1 MNTPL
6 ISAFLP
12 VASPPPSAGAGAG
25 SVPDGNSFAS
35 ILSGQQSQFG
45 ATQGSSSASNGQ
57 NVSQQNNAATQT
69 GSASSNASQATQSG
83 SNPGTDSATASSGS
97 SGQQASSSPSGNQST
112 AAAQGGNSA
121 QSAQEGASG
130 QATNTAGTAGSQ
142 GAAQGQSG
150 ATAETAAA
158 AAAAEQSQ
166 GALAMAGQQAA
177 SALLA
182 GLNPLQAEAGPTD
195 ALNIDRLAATTD
207 ALSGNALAGQNANG
221 QPGGRNAA
229 TSGVATLAG
238 LDPASS
244 DHTDTLP
251 GASTK
256 QSASIQ
262 GSATNI
268 QAGRGDQTAAFRPA
282 LTGQADLSAPVAG
295 STAITGKTPTAAQL
309 TDTTTLTPL
318 ASALGGL
325 AGAAAPGSG
334 VGQGLATNGLNGAAV
349 SRSKAALSQAAS
361 GAGAPKWGDSAL
373 SGSGK
378 AAESTDT
385 FLNLVNS
392 SRLLFTAPDTPA
404 LQQAGLNTQEGATL
418 GTLGLAQ
425 GAAGQAAVPGGLG
438 ATGLPVAAAVSTP
451 LSNPQWGTDFTR
463 TVFNLSQ
470 TNNQGPMV
478 AEMRLDPPDLGP
490 IRITLTVHDNI
501 MQAAFVSPHAVVRQT
516 VENALPQLQQLLAQ
530 AGIALGDASVND
542 QGTPGQSEQ
551 AGQGAGSSAGES
563 GTGAAGGVLAGL
575 EGGPGT
581 VAAAEAAR
589 GPVDPNALVDTF
601 A

>member
-45 ATQGSSSASNGQ
+45 ATQGTASASNGQ
-57 NVSQQNNAATQT
+57 SVSQQNNAATQT

-83 SNPGTDSATASSGS
+83 SNPGTGSATASSGS
-97 SGQQASSSPSGNQST
+97 SGQQASSSPSGDQST

-130 QATNTAGTAGSQ
+130 QATNTAGTAGSP

-182 GLNPLQAEAGPTD
+182 GLNTLQAEAGPTD

-207 ALSGNALAGQNANG
+207 ALSGNAMAGQNANG

-229 TSGVATLAG
+229 ASGATALAG
-238 LDPASS
+238 LDRPSTQAVAGLQASALN
-244 DHTDTLP
+244 TQANAL
-251 GASTK
+251 
-256 QSASIQ
+256 
-262 GSATNI
+262 
-268 QAGRGDQTAAFRPA
+268 AGRGAHGAALHTTASGAANDAARV
-282 LTGQADLSAPVAG
+282 SA
-295 STAITGKTPTAAQL
+295 SAAQI

-334 VGQGLATNGLNGAAV
+334 VGQGLAANGLNGAAV
-349 SRSKAALSQAAS
+349 SRGKAALSQAAS

-378 AAESTDT
+378 AAESTNT

-470 TNNQGPMV
+470 ANNQGPMV

-551 AGQGAGSSAGES
+551 AGQGAGSGAGES
-563 GTGAAGGVLAGL
+563 GTGGAGGVLAGL